1 MKPQLDQKQF
11 KLIIFDADDTL
22 RRTTVTGQPAP
33 NAPDQWQLLPN
44 VRETLSRFDWRN
56 GALKLG
62 IASNQVGVAL
72 GFLTREMA
80 LRLIRDMI
88 QEALGYLPSHLEI
101 EICPCPP
108 NSGCECRKPQPGML
122 LRIMS
127 RFGVDRDETLFVGD
141 LPTDREA
148 AGRAGVHFMWAHQFF
163 HDYESAKGAEQAR
176 LSLN

>member
-1 MKPQLDQKQF
+1 LLNKKLLKNI

-22 RRTTVTGQPAP
+22 RRTTVAGQPAP

-80 LRLIRDMI
+80 LRLIRDMV
-88 QEALGYLPSHLEI
+88 QEALGYLPPHLEI

-127 RFGVDRDETLFVGD
+127 RFGVGHDETLFVGD

-163 HDYESAKGAEQAR
+163 QDYELPKGAEQAR